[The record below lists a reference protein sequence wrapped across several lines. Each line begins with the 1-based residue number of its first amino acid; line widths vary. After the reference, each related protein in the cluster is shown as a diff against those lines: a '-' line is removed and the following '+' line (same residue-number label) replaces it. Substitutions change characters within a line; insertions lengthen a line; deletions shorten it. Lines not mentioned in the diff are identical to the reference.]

1 MIQPFFRALFGAILR
16 NIFDGASY
24 PHVHRPILF
33 PNEIVLYTHEQR
45 LFP

>member
-1 MIQPFFRALFGAILR
+1 MIRPFRRALFGAILR
-16 NIFDGASY
+16 NIFDGVPC
-24 PHVHRPILF
+24 PHVHGPILF